1 MGPLRTR
8 EDPMRKIYHTMYFDV
23 HDEKALHE
31 FVRKHADPEEFS
43 AMEKDDARLAEA
55 GEPVDHIYSDIEWIV
70 ENGHAYDAEGIEHA
84 GEETG
89 DRDEEDEEDTE

>member
-1 MGPLRTR
+1 V
-8 EDPMRKIYHTMYFDV
+8 RKIYHTMHFDV

-43 AMEKDDARLAEA
+43 AIEKHDASLAEA

-84 GEETG
+84 GGETG
-89 DRDEEDEEDTE
+89 DCDEEDEEDTE